1 MAGKP
6 TSVQTNV
13 TGGEISPLAM
23 GRFDL
28 AKFPNSVK
36 ILENFLIYQLG
47 GGMFR
52 PGTKYVAPTK
62 YGDLR
67 RTRLI
72 KFQYSVLQNYAMEVG
87 HEYIRFFSNGA
98 QVVLTLADV
107 TAWGTTT
114 GYVVGDYVKEAG
126 VIYYCIS
133 AHTSGTFAT
142 DLAANKWVAQSI
154 LEIPTPYTEDDI
166 YLLQV
171 AQHQDVM
178 YITHPTKKVRKL
190 TRNSAIDFAL
200 VEAPIVRGPFLDDN
214 VTATTITASSAT
226 GATTLTASTSIFTA
240 NQVGSFFRVKDG
252 VVLITAYSSG
262 TSVDGTV
269 QAEPDG
275 TAGNLG
281 STSAEKDWAEGAFS
295 EKRGYPVTL
304 AFHEQRMYYASEQY
318 FYGSVIG
325 QFDNF
330 KEDADDPS
338 ASVKF
343 LIVADEANPIRWLA
357 SIAKSLQ
364 NGTAGGTFSASSGT
378 ANSAITADDINANQD
393 TNYGVL
399 PIKPAKISSYL
410 YYMQRNSYQ
419 LRELVYD
426 LLTDRSKANDMN
438 LLADHIL
445 RDGGGATDIK
455 HQQSPNDRLWI
466 PREDG
471 QMAVLTR
478 NPEQEVLGWSR
489 IVAGESS
496 GVPGEFESVEVL
508 AADRVDDVVWV
519 IVRRKINGSW
529 TKFVEYFTPEKF
541 DDDFDAVHVDSSLT
555 YDNPLNITS
564 ITLGASVTIGIVGHG
579 LSNGAQ
585 IRIDNILGRR
595 PATGSGQTNV
605 TDLNRKL
612 FLVKNATADTFQLS
626 DTSGGNISGTLYTA
640 YLEGGEVREMITA
653 VTGLD
658 HLNGETVTVAVD
670 GGLPSAQQT
679 YEVVAG
685 AITLSQKAA
694 VIHVGLPY
702 TGTMQ
707 MLKLS
712 DGAVPTGQMTKRRLH
727 MSKFRVYRSL
737 GIKIGVSEETLGTV
751 FFNKPNDPLGVPPA
765 LVTGDV
771 KKFFSGGWSE
781 DDEVIIRQDQPLPL
795 FILAI
800 VLKSEVEES

>member
-357 SIAKSLQ
+357 YTHLQ
-364 NGTAGGTFSASSGT
+364 
-378 ANSAITADDINANQD
+378 
-393 TNYGVL
+393 L
-399 PIKPAKISSYL
+399 P
-410 YYMQRNSYQ
+410 
-419 LRELVYD
+419 
-426 LLTDRSKANDMN
+426 TKA
-438 LLADHIL
+438 
-445 RDGGGATDIK
+445 
-455 HQQSPNDRLWI
+455 
-466 PREDG
+466 
-471 QMAVLTR
+471 
-478 NPEQEVLGWSR
+478 
-489 IVAGESS
+489 
-496 GVPGEFESVEVL
+496 
-508 AADRVDDVVWV
+508 
-519 IVRRKINGSW
+519 
-529 TKFVEYFTPEKF
+529 
-541 DDDFDAVHVDSSLT
+541 
-555 YDNPLNITS
+555 
-564 ITLGASVTIGIVGHG
+564 
-579 LSNGAQ
+579 
-585 IRIDNILGRR
+585 
-595 PATGSGQTNV
+595 
-605 TDLNRKL
+605 
-612 FLVKNATADTFQLS
+612 
-626 DTSGGNISGTLYTA
+626 
-640 YLEGGEVREMITA
+640 
-653 VTGLD
+653 
-658 HLNGETVTVAVD
+658 
-670 GGLPSAQQT
+670 
-679 YEVVAG
+679 YE
-685 AITLSQKAA
+685 
-694 VIHVGLPY
+694 
-702 TGTMQ
+702 
-707 MLKLS
+707 
-712 DGAVPTGQMTKRRLH
+712 
-727 MSKFRVYRSL
+727 
-737 GIKIGVSEETLGTV
+737 
-751 FFNKPNDPLGVPPA
+751 
-765 LVTGDV
+765 
-771 KKFFSGGWSE
+771 
-781 DDEVIIRQDQPLPL
+781 
-795 FILAI
+795 
-800 VLKSEVEES
+800 